1 MEFLNDPNEQHI
13 MIDIETLDTIPSAI
27 ILSIGAVAFKPEHER
42 DFYLEI
48 FADSQYIRT
57 SSLST
62 LTWWKSQKNF
72 PKNPSVGLTR
82 ALTSLSSWIR
92 DVSRTRTPIIWCKGT
107 DFDVTILA
115 DAYRQYKLPIPWKYS
130 KVRDCRTI
138 FKTFAVPI
146 TGASHNALADAKDQ
160 AHDLLVALSSIRR
173 V

>member
-27 ILSIGAVAFKPEHER
+27 ILSIGAVAFKPEHEM
-42 DFYLEI
+42 DFYIEI
-48 FADSQYIRT
+48 FTDSQYTRT
-57 SSLST
+57 SSLNT
-62 LTWWKSQKNF
+62 LAWWKNQKNF
-72 PKNPSVGLTR
+72 PKHPSVDLTY
-82 ALTSLSSWIR
+82 ALTCLSVWIS
-92 DVSRTRTPIIWCKGT
+92 DVSGTRTPIIWCKGT

-115 DAYRQYKLPIPWKYS
+115 DAYRQHKLPIPWRYN

-138 FKTFAVPI
+138 FETFGVPI